1 MQKILPLKIVGTGT
15 YLPPT
20 IETSADVGARI
31 GRSAKWIE
39 SRTGVKTRHRSELPM
54 EEMAAIAAR
63 QALGDGG
70 TPDLILNASGVPRQ
84 TVPDSSVYVQRA
96 LGWEGIPSFTIH
108 ATCISFVVAL
118 HTAAHFLAMGTYKRI
133 LIVSADRGTVG
144 RNFEQPESASLLG
157 DAAAAVVVESPGD
170 GEENGILGF
179 KLESYPSGADFTTIK
194 GGGTYL
200 HPNDPA
206 VTPADNLFQMHGTRV
221 FRMARKIM
229 PEFCRSHYR
238 DLGLKVEDY
247 ALCIPH
253 QTSKRGVLA
262 YKFADFTEDNIF
274 SMVESVG
281 NTVGTAI
288 PLALVTAADRGRVKR
303 GDLVF
308 LVGTG
313 AGLSCVGL
321 TLRW

>member
-1 MQKILPLKIVGTGT
+1 MQKMLPIKVVGTGS

-20 IETSADVGARI
+20 IETAAQVGAMI
-31 GRSAKWIE
+31 GRSEKWIL
-39 SRTGVKTRHRSELPM
+39 SRTGVRTRHRSEIHM
-54 EEMAAIAAR
+54 DEMGAIAAR

-70 TPDLILNASGVPRQ
+70 PPDLILNASGVPRQ
-84 TVPDSSVYVQRA
+84 TVPDSSVYIQRA

-118 HTAAHFLAMGTYKRI
+118 HTAAHFLQFGAYKRI

-144 RNFEQPESASLLG
+144 RNFDQPESAALLG
-157 DAAAAVVVESPGD
+157 DGAAAVVVELPGD
-170 GEENGILGF
+170 GEENGILAF
-179 KLESYPSGADFTTIK
+179 KMESYPSGADHTTIL

-200 HPNDPA
+200 HPNDPR
-206 VTPADNLFQMHGTRV
+206 VTPADNLFAMQGTRV

-229 PEFCRSHYR
+229 PEFCRSQYR
-238 DLGLKVEDY
+238 GLGLETRDY

-253 QTSKRGVLA
+253 QTSKRGVMA
-262 YKFADFTEDNIF
+262 YTFADFPEDKIF
-274 SMVESVG
+274 SMVEEVG
-281 NTVGTAI
+281 NTVGAAI
-288 PLALVTAADRGRVKR
+288 PLALVTALNRGRFGR

-313 AGLSCVGL
+313 AGLSCVGM